1 MTTGRSPTTTRPIT
15 GEALRQAQRLGEAL
29 QATGKLT
36 AERYGNELLVNTHY
50 GNGHLA
56 ERIACRPDGAGV
68 LRWHW
73 SWGKP
78 ITGPDDN
85 EPLTVDDL
93 PALVERV
100 GKVIGLVKTNP

>member
-1 MTTGRSPTTTRPIT
+1 MTRPIT
-15 GEALRQAQRLGEAL
+15 GEALRQAQRLAAAL

-36 AERYGNELLVNTHY
+36 AERYGHELLVNTHY

-56 ERIACRPDGAGV
+56 ERIACRPDDADV

-78 ITGPDDN
+78 ITGPGDD
-85 EPLTVDDL
+85 EPLSVDDL

-100 GKVIGLVKTNP
+100 AKVVGLGTANP

>member
-1 MTTGRSPTTTRPIT
+1 MTTRPIT
-15 GEALRQAQRLGEAL
+15 DEALRQAQRLAEAL
-29 QATGKLT
+29 QATGRLT
-36 AERYGNELLVNTHY
+36 AERHGNDLLVNAHH

-56 ERIACRPDGAGV
+56 ERITCRPDDAGV

-78 ITGPDDN
+78 ITGTDDN
-85 EPLTVDDL
+85 ESLTIDDL

-100 GKVIGLVKTNP
+100 GKVVGLAVPNP